1 MTFCPYKTGEKFGPC
16 LFPGN
21 DINKNISLPQFDL
34 EVELG
39 DDYAT
44 DYYDLA
50 YPGVIM
56 KMHFKRKIWFH
67 LMQTYIPSTIF
78 AIVAWLSVFIPPEQ
92 VPGKGHINLYSSFL
106 KGFTFL
112 EIRL

>member
-1 MTFCPYKTGEKFGPC
+1 M
-16 LFPGN
+16 
-21 DINKNISLPQFDL
+21 
-34 EVELG
+34 ELG

-92 VPGKGHINLYSSFL
+92 VPGKRPYSASILNIPFH

-112 EIRL
+112 EFF